1 MSRKS
6 LVLAAA
12 ILALL
17 LMVFRSSALHA
28 ITDRSGVRVALVYTP
43 QEAGPA
49 DETRAVYDESLREA
63 GIPFAWIAST
73 DISLIGGDT
82 LNRIYTAIV
91 FPDGINT
98 RLPEESIRE
107 LSRYARLGGLVTI
120 VGDAGTHTA
129 NGTYRPGSLFATV
142 SGVDAFLYRTLRAQA
157 FSSGPLHFPN
167 ATDSARWKVPSGKIG
182 YGDLSS
188 YTYGPLTYPFPR
200 AEILSDDVL
209 VDAGDGATPMI
220 SRRPLGRGMVT
231 YFALPLGYLR
241 GHSDAFPMTFLSSQ
255 LTANSELPHLV
266 PTPDGVGELIV
277 NVHIDSSNEF
287 LGIPNLKRRGLLR
300 HAVRMEFDVTAGP
313 DLDRV
318 GDGLGFDACGR
329 GRAYVQ
335 MLMPYGEI
343 GSHGGWAHNLFAKN
357 LAENRYSPAEVRD
370 LVDRNDRCLESVTG
384 KPIRSYAAPVGVHPQ
399 PMMTTVLDSL
409 GIKGYYYTGDTGAPA
424 ERPFFNG
431 KLVSAESWAF
441 PIMPF
446 GKVASIAEMRRA
458 GISGVHVERWLEQ
471 TAEYAADRHAIFL
484 VYSHSYDFL
493 APAYADA
500 LGHFLDRIE
509 TLQRAGRL
517 QTTDMTA
524 AAAFMDRFVT
534 TTSVFARTADGTAV
548 HLHNPGGLRS
558 IAFALPSTWLRSNAP
573 LPDGIRRTSTDHGYT
588 IFAVDRDWADLDIT
602 FPGAAS

>member
-17 LMVFRSSALHA
+17 LMLFRSSALHA
-28 ITDRSGVRVALVYTP
+28 ITNQSGVRVALVYTP
-43 QEAGPA
+43 QEVGPE
-49 DETRAVYDESLREA
+49 DTTRAVYDESLREA

-82 LNRIYTAIV
+82 LQRVYTAIV

-98 RLPEESIRE
+98 QLPEEAVRE

-142 SGVDAFLYRTLRAQA
+142 SGVDAFLYRTLHAKA

-167 ATDSARWKVPSGKIG
+167 ASASARWKVPSGKIVD
-182 YGDLSS
+182 GDLSS

-220 SRRPLGRGMVT
+220 SRRPVGRGMVT

-241 GHSDAFPMTFLSSQ
+241 AHSDAFPMTFLSSQ

-266 PTPDGVGELIV
+266 PTPDGIGELIV
-277 NVHIDSSNEF
+277 NLHIDSSVEY
-287 LGIPNLKRRGLLR
+287 LGIPNFQRRGLLR
-300 HAVRMEFDVTAGP
+300 RAVRMEFDITAGP
-313 DLDRV
+313 DLDRI
-318 GDGLGFDACGR
+318 GDGQGFDACGR
-329 GRAYVQ
+329 GRAYVRV
-335 MLMPYGEI
+335 LMPYGEI
-343 GSHGGWAHNLFAKN
+343 GSHGGWAHNLFAKT

-370 LVDRNDRCLESVTG
+370 LVDRNDRCLASITG
-384 KPIRSYAAPVGVHPQ
+384 KPVSSYAAPVGVHPQ
-399 PMMTTVLDSL
+399 PMMTNVLDGL

-431 KLVSAESWAF
+431 KLVSTESWAF

-446 GKVASIAEMRRA
+446 GRVASIAEMRRA
-458 GISGVHVERWLEQ
+458 GISGARVQRWLEQ

-493 APAYADA
+493 ASAYADA
-500 LGHFLDRIE
+500 LAHFLDRIE
-509 TLQRAGRL
+509 VLQRSGRL
-517 QTTDMTA
+517 QTTDMVA
-524 AAAFMDRFVT
+524 AATFMDRFIA
-534 TTSVFARTADGTAV
+534 TTSVFARTADGVAV
-548 HLHNPGGLRS
+548 RLHNPDGLRS
-558 IAFALPSTWLRSNAP
+558 IAFALPSAWLRPSAP
-573 LPDGIRRTSTDHGYT
+573 LPDGVRRTSTDHGYT
-588 IFAVDRDWADLDIT
+588 IFAVDRDSPDLDVT